1 MFLFSTMTPM
11 FCIGSGLRPLE
22 SLRSFRKNPRRWTL
36 KWQRKKNSAKHCR
49 TTQLRGW
56 CLLLH
61 FPKRWRWLMPDAG
74 MYNPSNRMTH
84 LTGRWLDR
92 RGMISYVWVG
102 CWATGLVQIQRI
114 LWLQLLGSK
123 CWVVRH
129 DNIHTLCC
137 VPSTSSLARSV
148 FGDPLVE
155 RHHI

>member
-11 FCIGSGLRPLE
+11 FCIGSGQRPLE
-22 SLRSFRKNPRRWTL
+22 NLRSFRKNPRRWTL
-36 KWQRKKNSAKHCR
+36 KWQRKKSSAKHCR
-49 TTQLRGW
+49 TTQLWGW
-56 CLLLH
+56 CLLN

-74 MYNPSNRMTH
+74 MYNPPNRMTH

-92 RGMISYVWVG
+92 HGMISYVWVG

-129 DNIHTLCC
+129 HNIHTLCC
-137 VPSTSSLARSV
+137 QPSKPSLARSV